1 MSGSKI
7 HPLHRQYLS
16 FFHVFLVFPCV
27 VKVKP
32 GRNQWTCWYVMSSVE
47 FQPIGELVI
56 QVGIENSPP
65 AQARFDG
72 FSCVSSVPLC
82 GEGETRSELVDML
95 VCHVISPTANH
106 VDSCLT
112 DLGNSS
118 GSLPITMQSKFKCP
132 LNARLTNKKVTKMAL
147 PPQRPAQRQYHEIG
161 TIECCPSSDFP
172 SRTSLDTCICWKGN
186 TFSHFSGP
194 MNHVTVR
201 LTR

>member
-1 MSGSKI
+1 MISYYFLRIMSPKKGGQIRRACPPKEQNPPPICGCLRASA
-7 HPLHRQYLS
+7 
-16 FFHVFLVFPCV
+16 CA
-27 VKVKP
+27 
-32 GRNQWTCWYVMSSVE
+32 T
-47 FQPIGELVI
+47 FQPIGNPPTCVRF
-56 QVGIENSPP
+56 ENPPP
-65 AQARFDG
+65 AQAIFVP

-82 GEGETRSELVDML
+82 GEGQTWSESVDML
-95 VCHVISPTANH
+95 VCHVISPTVNH

-147 PPQRPAQRQYHEIG
+147 PPQRPAQRQYHKIG

-172 SRTSLDTCICWKGN
+172 SRTSSDTCIRWKGN